1 MTDSKGLKGKKFVA
15 SYSGG
20 KDSILAIYRA
30 IKLGLKPSSLIIT
43 YNVDLERSWFHGVP
57 KELIDEVSEALNIPI
72 KLIETK
78 GEDYANSFEEELK
91 RQKESGVEVCVFGDI
106 DIDDHLKWCTDRC
119 IATDLEAFFPLW
131 QEDRRSLVN
140 EFINEGF
147 TANITVVDTKRLSEK
162 HLGMKL
168 SHDAIESI
176 VQEGADACG
185 ENGEYHTFVSN
196 GPMFKKEVMFEY
208 GDIVRN
214 GQYSVLP
221 IKKKC

>member
-1 MTDSKGLKGKKFVA
+1 MVDKNELIGKKFVA

-20 KDSILAIYRA
+20 KDSILAIHRA
-30 IKLGLKPSSLIIT
+30 IKLGLKPSCLIIT
-43 YNVDLERSWFHGVP
+43 YNVDMERSWFHGVP
-57 KELIDEVSEALNIPI
+57 KELIEEVSKSLNIPI

-78 GEDYANSFEEELK
+78 GEDYAKSFEEELI
-91 RQKESGVEVCVFGDI
+91 RQKNSGVEVCVFGDI

-119 IATDLEAFFPLW
+119 IAVGLEAFFPLW

-140 EFINEGF
+140 EFIDEGF

-168 SHDAIESI
+168 SHDVIESI
-176 VQEGADACG
+176 VEEGADACG

-196 GPMFKKEVMFEY
+196 GPMFKDEVSFMY

-221 IKKKC
+221 IIKKC